1 MVFMSLAL
9 KPIYLAVLHLP
20 NVRLRHCQEKPRFC
34 EPEKQLQDKVTK
46 YEVRLKELLNNQ
58 NIIIT
63 APSLDPT
70 QNVSGVSTVVQF
82 IIENNKERE
91 YQHFQIGK
99 TDKESGGVLQRLLRI
114 WKCYGEWRLTLTG
127 TGTITKIATK
137 TKHHSVTTKTIIHYS
152 FPLSAP
158 SILRDPWFMH
168 YALKRGYK
176 MVVHV
181 HGGLFLTAPK
191 IPFLLERILKWV
203 FSWDVPFIVL
213 SEGEKEILQTR
224 FGAKRVEVLPNC
236 PSVPLLT
243 PSIESS
249 REHELSS
256 RRLLRK
262 PVQGGFKEDETL
274 RYEDFDNDNL
284 DNQDNFELARSAI
297 EPASA
302 TSDLN
307 SEASA
312 EVLNQR
318 EARFEPAKRLNH
330 LNQRSDLNLEPT
342 CEASA
347 LNQRRALILGYLGR
361 IEPNKGM
368 TELLAALNK
377 LKAEGIKFKV
387 RFAGKEQTE
396 GEYLPKFEEALGE
409 NFEYCGL
416 VSGETKREFLN
427 SLDVF
432 VMPTYF
438 EGLPMSLLE
447 TMSYGAVPVVTEVG
461 SIPTVVKDGENGLF
475 VKVKDVESIC
485 EALKKLD
492 EDRALLTKM
501 SDEARRTI
509 QENFSAAKYVE
520 RLNAIY
526 DSL

>member
-1 MVFMSLAL
+1 M
-9 KPIYLAVLHLP
+9 
-20 NVRLRHCQEKPRFC
+20 
-34 EPEKQLQDKVTK
+34 
-46 YEVRLKELLNNQ
+46 
-58 NIIIT
+58 
-63 APSLDPT
+63 
-70 QNVSGVSTVVQF
+70 SGVSTVVQF

-99 TDKESGGVLQRLLRI
+99 TDKESGGTIQRLLRI

-127 TGTITKIATK
+127 SELARLSTHWGARTGTITKIATK
-137 TKHHSVTTKTIIHYS
+137 TKRHFVTTKTIIHYS

-181 HGGLFLTAPK
+181 HGGLFLTAPR

-213 SEGEKEILQTR
+213 SEGEKEILQSR

-236 PSVPLLT
+236 PDAPKGNDTQSEIAT
-243 PSIESS
+243 I
-249 REHELSS
+249 RGCATTIHEHGS
-256 RRLLRK
+256 
-262 PVQGGFKEDETL
+262 L
-274 RYEDFDNDNL
+274 RYGASAYDNGSNNKDNR
-284 DNQDNFELARSAI
+284 DNKDNKDNIIPLNSLNL
-297 EPASA
+297 EPASV

-307 SEASA
+307 I
-312 EVLNQR
+312 
-318 EARFEPAKRLNH
+318 
-330 LNQRSDLNLEPT
+330 EPT

-347 LNQRRALILGYLGR
+347 LNQRRALIFGYLGR

-368 TELLAALNK
+368 TELLEALK
-377 LKAEGIKFKV
+377 KCKAEGRKFKV

-396 GEYLPKFEEALGE
+396 GEYLPKFKEALGDD
-409 NFEYCGL
+409 FEYCGL
-416 VSGETKREFLN
+416 VSGEAKREFLN
-427 SLDVF
+427 SLNVF

-447 TMSYGAVPVVTEVG
+447 TMSYGVVPVVTKVG
-461 SIPTVVKDGENGLF
+461 SIPTVVKDCENGLF
-475 VKVKDVESIC
+475 VKVKDADSIC

-492 EDRALLTKM
+492 DDRSLLAKM
-501 SDEARRTI
+501 SVEARKTI

-520 RLNAIY
+520 RLNEIY
-526 DSL
+526 AGL

>member
-1 MVFMSLAL
+1 LNSGSSNSNAN
-9 KPIYLAVLHLP
+9 INA
-20 NVRLRHCQEKPRFC
+20 NI
-34 EPEKQLQDKVTK
+34 
-46 YEVRLKELLNNQ
+46 ELLNHK

-82 IIENNKERE
+82 IIENNSDRE
-91 YQHFQIGK
+91 YRHFQIGK
-99 TDKESGGVLQRLLRI
+99 TDRESGGILQRLWRI
-114 WKCYGEWRLTLTG
+114 WKCYGEWTKLIHNSQF
-127 TGTITKIATK
+127 TI
-137 TKHHSVTTKTIIHYS
+137 HNSVIHYS

-168 YALKRGYK
+168 YALKKGMR

-181 HGGLFLTAPK
+181 HGGLFLTAPR

-213 SEGEKEILQTR
+213 SEGEKVILKKR

-236 PSVPLLT
+236 PDAPRGNETQSEIAT
-243 PSIESS
+243 I
-249 REHELSS
+249 RGCATTIHEHGS
-256 RRLLRK
+256 
-262 PVQGGFKEDETL
+262 L
-274 RYEDFDNDNL
+274 RYGAGAYDNGN
-284 DNQDNFELARSAI
+284 ELREARL
-297 EPASA
+297 EPASV
-302 TSDLN
+302 T
-307 SEASA
+307 
-312 EVLNQR
+312 
-318 EARFEPAKRLNH
+318 
-330 LNQRSDLNLEPT
+330 SDLNLEPT

-368 TELLAALNK
+368 TELLDALKK
-377 LKAEGIKFKV
+377 LKAEGVRFKV

-396 GEYLPKFEEALGE
+396 GEYLPKFKEALGDD
-409 NFEYCGL
+409 FEYCGL
-416 VSGETKREFLN
+416 VSGESKREFLD

-447 TMSYGAVPVVTEVG
+447 TMGYGVVPVVTQVG

-475 VKVKDVESIC
+475 VKVKDVQSIV
-485 EALKKLD
+485 EAVRRLD
-492 EDRALLTKM
+492 QDRNLL
-501 SDEARRTI
+501 ARLSEKAENTI
-509 QENFSAAKYVE
+509 KENFSATRYVE

>member
-1 MVFMSLAL
+1 MNSRSSNS
-9 KPIYLAVLHLP
+9 
-20 NVRLRHCQEKPRFC
+20 NVNINANI
-34 EPEKQLQDKVTK
+34 
-46 YEVRLKELLNNQ
+46 ELLNHK

-82 IIENNKERE
+82 IIENNSDRE
-91 YQHFQIGK
+91 YRHFQIGK
-99 TDKESGGVLQRLLRI
+99 TDRESGGVLQRVWRI
-114 WKCYGEWRLTLTG
+114 WRCYGEWTKLIHNSQF
-127 TGTITKIATK
+127 TI
-137 TKHHSVTTKTIIHYS
+137 HNSVIHYS

-168 YALKRGYK
+168 YALKKGMR

-213 SEGEKEILQTR
+213 SEGEKETLEKR

-236 PSVPLLT
+236 PDAPKGNETQSEIAT
-243 PSIESS
+243 I
-249 REHELSS
+249 RGCATTIHEHGS
-256 RRLLRK
+256 
-262 PVQGGFKEDETL
+262 L
-274 RYEDFDNDNL
+274 RYGAGAYDNGN
-284 DNQDNFELARSAI
+284 ELREARL
-297 EPASA
+297 EPASV
-302 TSDLN
+302 T
-307 SEASA
+307 
-312 EVLNQR
+312 
-318 EARFEPAKRLNH
+318 
-330 LNQRSDLNLEPT
+330 SDLNLEPT

-368 TELLAALNK
+368 TELLAAMKK
-377 LKAEGIKFKV
+377 LKAEGIRFKA

-396 GEYLPKFEEALGE
+396 GEYLPKFKEALGDD
-409 NFEYCGL
+409 FEYCGL
-416 VSGETKREFLN
+416 VSGESKREFLD

-447 TMSYGAVPVVTEVG
+447 TMGYGVVPVVTQVG

-475 VKVKDVESIC
+475 VKVKDLQSIVE
-485 EALKKLD
+485 AVRRLD
-492 EDRALLTKM
+492 QDRNLLARLSED
-501 SDEARRTI
+501 ARKTI
-509 QENFSAAKYVE
+509 KENFSATRYVE

>member
-1 MVFMSLAL
+1 MN
-9 KPIYLAVLHLP
+9 H
-20 NVRLRHCQEKPRFC
+20 Q
-34 EPEKQLQDKVTK
+34 T
-46 YEVRLKELLNNQ
+46 
-58 NIIIT
+58 IIIT

-82 IIENNKERE
+82 IIENNSDRE
-91 YQHFQIGK
+91 YRHFQIGK
-99 TDKESGGVLQRLLRI
+99 TDRESGGILQRLWRI
-114 WKCYGEWRLTLTG
+114 WKCYGEWTKLIHNSQF
-127 TGTITKIATK
+127 TI
-137 TKHHSVTTKTIIHYS
+137 HNSVIHYS

-168 YALKRGYK
+168 YALKKGMR

-213 SEGEKEILQTR
+213 SDGEKEILEKR

-236 PSVPLLT
+236 PDAPKGNDTQSEIATKRLSDYENGSNNKDNRDNKDNINPLN
-243 PSIESS
+243 P
-249 REHELSS
+249 
-256 RRLLRK
+256 
-262 PVQGGFKEDETL
+262 
-274 RYEDFDNDNL
+274 
-284 DNQDNFELARSAI
+284 
-297 EPASA
+297 
-302 TSDLN
+302 LN
-307 SEASA
+307 S
-312 EVLNQR
+312 
-318 EARFEPAKRLNH
+318 
-330 LNQRSDLNLEPT
+330 LNLEPT

-368 TELLAALNK
+368 TELLAAMKK
-377 LKAEGIKFKV
+377 LKAEGIRFKA

-396 GEYLPKFEEALGE
+396 GEYLPKFKEALGDD
-409 NFEYCGL
+409 FEYCGL
-416 VSGETKREFLN
+416 VSGESKREFLG

-447 TMSYGAVPVVTEVG
+447 TMGYGVVPVVTQVG

-475 VKVKDVESIC
+475 VKVKDVQSIV
-485 EALKKLD
+485 EAIRRLEQDRNLLARLSEKA
-492 EDRALLTKM
+492 ED
-501 SDEARRTI
+501 TI
-509 QENFSAAKYVE
+509 KENFSATRYVE
-520 RLNAIY
+520 HLNAIY

>member
-1 MVFMSLAL
+1 M
-9 KPIYLAVLHLP
+9 
-20 NVRLRHCQEKPRFC
+20 RLNQREARF
-34 EPEKQLQDKVTK
+34 EPASDSE
-46 YEVRLKELLNNQ
+46 RLEPLNNQ
-58 NIIIT
+58 TIIIT

-99 TDKESGGVLQRLLRI
+99 TDKESGGVLQRLWRI
-114 WKCYGEWRLTLTG
+114 WRCYGEWKTLLSSTAYETHMRCNETSQKRLRNA
-127 TGTITKIATK
+127 IDACYENKIKDNKDNQDNKDNKGNLKPTQRED
-137 TKHHSVTTKTIIHYS
+137 TETIIHYS

-181 HGGLFLTAPK
+181 HGGLFLTAPR

-213 SEGEKEILQTR
+213 SEGEKEILEKR

-236 PSVPLLT
+236 PDAPKGNDTQSEIAT
-243 PSIESS
+243 I
-249 REHELSS
+249 RGCATTIHEHGS
-256 RRLLRK
+256 
-262 PVQGGFKEDETL
+262 L
-274 RYEDFDNDNL
+274 RYGAGTYDNL
-284 DNQDNFELARSAI
+284 EL
-297 EPASA
+297 
-302 TSDLN
+302 
-307 SEASA
+307 
-312 EVLNQR
+312 
-318 EARFEPAKRLNH
+318 

-368 TELLAALNK
+368 TELLEALK
-377 LKAEGIKFKV
+377 KCKAEGRGFKV

-396 GEYLPKFEEALGE
+396 GEYLPRFKEALGDD
-409 NFEYCGL
+409 FEYCGL
-416 VSGETKREFLN
+416 VSGETKREFLD

-447 TMSYGAVPVVTEVG
+447 TMSYGAVPVVTKVG

-475 VKVKDVESIC
+475 VKVKDVDSIC

-492 EDRALLTKM
+492 DDRVLLAKM
-501 SDEARRTI
+501 SVEARRTI
-509 QENFSAAKYVE
+509 QENFSATKYVE

-526 DSL
+526 AQA

>member
-1 MVFMSLAL
+1 MEVLWGVEN
-9 KPIYLAVLHLP
+9 AVVINCVR
-20 NVRLRHCQEKPRFC
+20 NVAKA
-34 EPEKQLQDKVTK
+34 T
-46 YEVRLKELLNNQ
+46 
-58 NIIIT
+58 
-63 APSLDPT
+63 
-70 QNVSGVSTVVQF
+70 
-82 IIENNKERE
+82 
-91 YQHFQIGK
+91 
-99 TDKESGGVLQRLLRI
+99 
-114 WKCYGEWRLTLTG
+114 
-127 TGTITKIATK
+127 TK
-137 TKHHSVTTKTIIHYS
+137 TKRHFVTTETIIHYS

-191 IPFLLERILKWV
+191 IPFILERILKWV

-236 PSVPLLT
+236 PDAPKGNETQSEIAT
-243 PSIESS
+243 IRGCATTI
-249 REHELSS
+249 REHGS
-256 RRLLRK
+256 
-262 PVQGGFKEDETL
+262 L
-274 RYEDFDNDNL
+274 RYG
-284 DNQDNFELARSAI
+284 
-297 EPASA
+297 ASA
-302 TSDLN
+302 YDN
-307 SEASA
+307 GSE
-312 EVLNQR
+312 LR
-318 EARFEPAKRLNH
+318 EARLEPAKHPSL
-330 LNQRSDLNLEPT
+330 T
-342 CEASA
+342 
-347 LNQRRALILGYLGR
+347 LGYLGR

-368 TELLAALNK
+368 TELLEALK
-377 LKAEGIKFKV
+377 KCKEEGRGFKV

-416 VSGETKREFLN
+416 VSGEAKREFLD

-447 TMSYGAVPVVTEVG
+447 TMSYGAIPVVTKVG

-475 VKVKDVESIC
+475 VKVKDADSIC

-492 EDRALLTKM
+492 DDSSLLAKM
-501 SDEARRTI
+501 SVEARKTI

-520 RLNAIY
+520 RLNEIY
-526 DSL
+526 AGL

>member
-1 MVFMSLAL
+1 MNSGSSNSNAN
-9 KPIYLAVLHLP
+9 INA
-20 NVRLRHCQEKPRFC
+20 NI
-34 EPEKQLQDKVTK
+34 
-46 YEVRLKELLNNQ
+46 ELLNHK

-82 IIENNKERE
+82 IIENNSDRE
-91 YQHFQIGK
+91 YRHFQIGK
-99 TDKESGGVLQRLLRI
+99 TDRESGGILQRLWRI
-114 WKCYGEWRLTLTG
+114 WKCYGEWTKLIHNSQF
-127 TGTITKIATK
+127 TI
-137 TKHHSVTTKTIIHYS
+137 HNSVIHYS

-168 YALKRGYK
+168 YALKKGMR

-181 HGGLFLTAPK
+181 HGGLFLTAPR

-213 SEGEKEILQTR
+213 SEGEKVILKKR

-236 PSVPLLT
+236 PDAPRGNETQSEIAT
-243 PSIESS
+243 I
-249 REHELSS
+249 RGCATTIHEHGS
-256 RRLLRK
+256 
-262 PVQGGFKEDETL
+262 L
-274 RYEDFDNDNL
+274 RYGAGAYDNGSNNKDNR
-284 DNQDNFELARSAI
+284 DNKDNINPLNPLNSLNLELFNF
-297 EPASA
+297 EPASV
-302 TSDLN
+302 T
-307 SEASA
+307 
-312 EVLNQR
+312 
-318 EARFEPAKRLNH
+318 
-330 LNQRSDLNLEPT
+330 SDLNLEPT

-368 TELLAALNK
+368 TELLAAMKK
-377 LKAEGIKFKV
+377 LKAEGIRFKA

-396 GEYLPKFEEALGE
+396 GEYLPKFKEALGDD
-409 NFEYCGL
+409 FEYCGL
-416 VSGETKREFLN
+416 VSGESKREFLN

-447 TMSYGAVPVVTEVG
+447 TMGYGVVPVVTQVG

-485 EALKKLD
+485 KALKKLD
-492 EDRALLTKM
+492 DDRSMLAKM
-501 SDEARRTI
+501 SVEARRTI
-509 QENFSAAKYVE
+509 QENFSVTKYVE
-520 RLNAIY
+520 RLNEIY
-526 DSL
+526 AGL

>member
-1 MVFMSLAL
+1 M
-9 KPIYLAVLHLP
+9 
-20 NVRLRHCQEKPRFC
+20 LR
-34 EPEKQLQDKVTK
+34 KV
-46 YEVRLKELLNNQ
+46 
-58 NIIIT
+58 IIT

-99 TDKESGGVLQRLLRI
+99 TDKESGGAMRRLIRI

-127 TGTITKIATK
+127 SAKRLSTHWSARTGTITKIA
-137 TKHHSVTTKTIIHYS
+137 TKTIIHYS

-168 YALKRGYK
+168 YALKSGYK

-243 PSIESS
+243 SSIESS

-318 EARFEPAKRLNH
+318 KARFEPAKRPSL
-330 LNQRSDLNLEPT
+330 T
-342 CEASA
+342 
-347 LNQRRALILGYLGR
+347 LGYLGR

-368 TELLAALNK
+368 TELLEALK
-377 LKAEGIKFKV
+377 ICKAEGRKFKV

-396 GEYLPKFEEALGE
+396 GEYLPRFKEAFGE
-409 NFEYCGL
+409 DFEYCGL
-416 VSGETKREFLN
+416 VSGEAKREFLD

-447 TMSYGAVPVVTEVG
+447 TMSYGAVPVVTKVG
-461 SIPTVVKDGENGLF
+461 SIPTVVKDCENGLF
-475 VKVKDVESIC
+475 VKVKDVDSIC

-492 EDRALLTKM
+492 DDRSLLAKM
-501 SDEARRTI
+501 SVEARKTI

-520 RLNAIY
+520 RLNEIY
-526 DSL
+526 AGL

>member
-1 MVFMSLAL
+1 MVFMSLAP

-46 YEVRLKELLNNQ
+46 HEVRLKELLNNQ

-63 APSLDPT
+63 APSLDPA

-99 TDKESGGVLQRLLRI
+99 TDKESGSAWQRLLRI
-114 WKCYGEWRLTLTG
+114 WKCYREWK
-127 TGTITKIATK
+127 KIVHNSQFTV
-137 TKHHSVTTKTIIHYS
+137 HSSIVHYS

-168 YALKRGYK
+168 YALKKGYK

-181 HGGLFLTAPK
+181 HGGLFLTAPR
-191 IPFLLERILKWV
+191 IPFLLERILRWV

-213 SEGEKEILQTR
+213 SEGEKEILQSR
-224 FGAKRVEVLPNC
+224 FGARRVEVLPNC

-262 PVQGGFKEDETL
+262 PVQGGFKEDETHL
-274 RYEDFDNDNL
+274 QCYDTQSEIATIREQARYDNENNN
-284 DNQDNFELARSAI
+284 DNQDNFE
-297 EPASA
+297 
-302 TSDLN
+302 
-307 SEASA
+307 
-312 EVLNQR
+312 
-318 EARFEPAKRLNH
+318 PAKRPSL
-330 LNQRSDLNLEPT
+330 T
-342 CEASA
+342 
-347 LNQRRALILGYLGR
+347 LGYLGR

-368 TELLAALNK
+368 TELLEALK
-377 LKAEGIKFKV
+377 KCKAEGRRFKV
-387 RFAGKEQTE
+387 RFAGKEQTT
-396 GEYLPKFEEALGE
+396 GEYLPKFKEALGE
-409 NFEYCGL
+409 DFEYCGL
-416 VSGETKREFLN
+416 VSGETKREYLD

-447 TMSYGAVPVVTEVG
+447 TMSYGAVPVVTKVG

-475 VKVKDVESIC
+475 VKAKNVDSIC
-485 EALKKLD
+485 DALKKLD
-492 EDRALLTKM
+492 DDRSLLAKM
-501 SDEARRTI
+501 SVEARRTI

-520 RLNAIY
+520 RLNAFPFYFFFI
-526 DSL
+526 SL

>member
-1 MVFMSLAL
+1 MASKRIL
-9 KPIYLAVLHLP
+9 
-20 NVRLRHCQEKPRFC
+20 
-34 EPEKQLQDKVTK
+34 
-46 YEVRLKELLNNQ
+46 
-58 NIIIT
+58 IT

-99 TDKESGGVLQRLLRI
+99 TDKESGGVLQRLWRI
-114 WKCYGEWRLTLTG
+114 WRCYGEWRLTLTG
-127 TGTITKIATK
+127 TGTITKIA
-137 TKHHSVTTKTIIHYS
+137 TKTIIHYS

-168 YALKRGYK
+168 YALKKGYK

-181 HGGLFLTAPK
+181 HGGLFLTAPR

-213 SEGEKEILQTR
+213 SEGEKEILEKR

-236 PSVPLLT
+236 PDAPKGNEMQSEIAT
-243 PSIESS
+243 I
-249 REHELSS
+249 RGCATTIHEHGS
-256 RRLLRK
+256 
-262 PVQGGFKEDETL
+262 L
-274 RYEDFDNDNL
+274 RYGAGAYDNGN
-284 DNQDNFELARSAI
+284 EL
-297 EPASA
+297 
-302 TSDLN
+302 
-307 SEASA
+307 
-312 EVLNQR
+312 R
-318 EARFEPAKRLNH
+318 EAR
-330 LNQRSDLNLEPT
+330 LEPT

-368 TELLAALNK
+368 TELLEALK
-377 LKAEGIKFKV
+377 ICKEEGRGFKV
-387 RFAGKEQTE
+387 RFAGKEQTT
-396 GEYLPKFEEALGE
+396 GEYLPKFKEALGDD
-409 NFEYCGL
+409 FEYCGL
-416 VSGETKREFLN
+416 VSGETKREFLD

-492 EDRALLTKM
+492 DDRVLLAKM
-501 SDEARRTI
+501 SDEARKTI
-509 QENFSAAKYVE
+509 QENFSATKYVE
-520 RLNAIY
+520 RLNEIY
-526 DSL
+526 AGL

>member
-1 MVFMSLAL
+1 M
-9 KPIYLAVLHLP
+9 
-20 NVRLRHCQEKPRFC
+20 
-34 EPEKQLQDKVTK
+34 
-46 YEVRLKELLNNQ
+46 
-58 NIIIT
+58 
-63 APSLDPT
+63 
-70 QNVSGVSTVVQF
+70 QF
-82 IIENNKERE
+82 IIDNNKERK

-99 TDKESGGVLQRLLRI
+99 TDKESGGVLQRLWRI
-114 WKCYGEWRLTLTG
+114 WRCYGEWKTLLSSTAYETHMRCNETSQKRLRNASDACYENEN
-127 TGTITKIATK
+127 KIKDNKDNQDNKDNKGNLKPTQRED
-137 TKHHSVTTKTIIHYS
+137 TDTIIHYS

-168 YALKRGYK
+168 YALKKGYK

-181 HGGLFLTAPK
+181 HGGLFLTAPR

-213 SEGEKEILQTR
+213 SEGEKKILEKR

-236 PSVPLLT
+236 PDAPKGNDTQSEIAT
-243 PSIESS
+243 I
-249 REHELSS
+249 RGCATTIHEHGS
-256 RRLLRK
+256 
-262 PVQGGFKEDETL
+262 L
-274 RYEDFDNDNL
+274 RYG
-284 DNQDNFELARSAI
+284 
-297 EPASA
+297 ASA
-302 TSDLN
+302 YEKGSNNKDNRDNKDNIILLN
-307 SEASA
+307 S
-312 EVLNQR
+312 LNQR
-318 EARFEPAKRLNH
+318 AIA
-330 LNQRSDLNLEPT
+330 SDLNLEPT

-368 TELLAALNK
+368 TELLAALKK
-377 LKAEGIKFKV
+377 LKAEGRKFKV

-409 NFEYCGL
+409 DFEYCGL
-416 VSGETKREFLN
+416 VSGETKREFLD

-447 TMSYGAVPVVTEVG
+447 TMSYSVVPVVTEVG

-492 EDRALLTKM
+492 DDRVLLAKM
-501 SDEARRTI
+501 SVEARKTI
-509 QENFSAAKYVE
+509 QENFSATKYVE
-520 RLNAIY
+520 RLNEIY
-526 DSL
+526 AGL

>member
-1 MVFMSLAL
+1 MNSGSSNSNAN
-9 KPIYLAVLHLP
+9 INA
-20 NVRLRHCQEKPRFC
+20 NI
-34 EPEKQLQDKVTK
+34 
-46 YEVRLKELLNNQ
+46 ELLNHK

-82 IIENNKERE
+82 IIENNSDRE
-91 YQHFQIGK
+91 YRHFQIGK
-99 TDKESGGVLQRLLRI
+99 TDRESGGILQRLWRI
-114 WKCYGEWRLTLTG
+114 WKCYGEWTKLIHNSQF
-127 TGTITKIATK
+127 TI
-137 TKHHSVTTKTIIHYS
+137 HNSVIHYS

-168 YALKRGYK
+168 YALKKGMR

-181 HGGLFLTAPK
+181 HGGLFLTAPR

-213 SEGEKEILQTR
+213 SEGEKVILKKR

-236 PSVPLLT
+236 PDAPRGNETQSEIAT
-243 PSIESS
+243 I
-249 REHELSS
+249 RGCATTIHEHGS
-256 RRLLRK
+256 
-262 PVQGGFKEDETL
+262 L
-274 RYEDFDNDNL
+274 RYGAGAYDNGN
-284 DNQDNFELARSAI
+284 ELREARL
-297 EPASA
+297 EPASV
-302 TSDLN
+302 T
-307 SEASA
+307 
-312 EVLNQR
+312 
-318 EARFEPAKRLNH
+318 
-330 LNQRSDLNLEPT
+330 SDLNLEPT

-368 TELLAALNK
+368 TELLDALKK
-377 LKAEGIKFKV
+377 LKAEGVRFKV

-396 GEYLPKFEEALGE
+396 GEYLPKFKEALGDD
-409 NFEYCGL
+409 FEYCGL
-416 VSGETKREFLN
+416 VSGESKREFLD

-447 TMSYGAVPVVTEVG
+447 TMGYGVVPVVTQVG

-475 VKVKDVESIC
+475 VKVKDVQSIV
-485 EALKKLD
+485 EAVRRLD
-492 EDRALLTKM
+492 QDRNLL
-501 SDEARRTI
+501 ARLSEKAENTI
-509 QENFSAAKYVE
+509 KENFSATRYVE

>member
-1 MVFMSLAL
+1 MASKRIL
-9 KPIYLAVLHLP
+9 
-20 NVRLRHCQEKPRFC
+20 
-34 EPEKQLQDKVTK
+34 
-46 YEVRLKELLNNQ
+46 
-58 NIIIT
+58 IT

-99 TDKESGGVLQRLLRI
+99 TDKESGGVLQRLWRI
-114 WKCYGEWRLTLTG
+114 WRCYGEWKTLLSSTAYETSQKRLRNASDACYENEN
-127 TGTITKIATK
+127 KIKDNQDNQDNKDNKGNLKPTQRED
-137 TKHHSVTTKTIIHYS
+137 TKTIIHYS

-181 HGGLFLTAPK
+181 HGGLFLTAPR

-213 SEGEKEILQTR
+213 SEGEKEILEKR

-236 PSVPLLT
+236 PDAPKGNDTQSEIAT
-243 PSIESS
+243 I
-249 REHELSS
+249 RGCATTIHEHGS
-256 RRLLRK
+256 
-262 PVQGGFKEDETL
+262 L
-274 RYEDFDNDNL
+274 RYGASAYDNL
-284 DNQDNFELARSAI
+284 ELLNQRSA
-297 EPASA
+297 
-302 TSDLN
+302 LN

-318 EARFEPAKRLNH
+318 KARLEPAKRPSL
-330 LNQRSDLNLEPT
+330 T
-342 CEASA
+342 
-347 LNQRRALILGYLGR
+347 LGYLGR

-368 TELLAALNK
+368 TELLEALK
-377 LKAEGIKFKV
+377 KCKAEGRGFKV

-396 GEYLPKFEEALGE
+396 GEYLSKFEEAFGDD
-409 NFEYCGL
+409 FEYCGL
-416 VSGETKREFLN
+416 VSGETKREFLG

-447 TMSYGAVPVVTEVG
+447 TMSYGAVPVVTKVG

-492 EDRALLTKM
+492 DDRSLLAKM
-501 SDEARRTI
+501 SVEARKTI

-520 RLNAIY
+520 RLNEIY
-526 DSL
+526 AGL